1 MAQAAEGDGVDLGR
15 AIVIGAA
22 GLLAA
27 ACTTVRGPAPPTEA
41 AAPRAPFSISYM
53 ETGPVTPAPTGF
65 SVMCQR
71 NTDVCLGALFGTHA
85 VVADRDEA
93 TAVVLTGERLAVL
106 ERVNNEVN
114 TRIRSVSDKA
124 AHGVEEL
131 WVDPLAA
138 RLLDAK
144 YVAEGDCEDY
154 AIAKRDALRATGWPP
169 ESMFLAVGYHQRYGL
184 HVALVVRT
192 NQGDLVL
199 DSRSPWIR
207 SWKDTP
213 YIWTK
218 RQLSGN
224 TLAWVKPYA
233 VTPEMAVI
241 TAAIEARARGGTAA
255 R

>member
-1 MAQAAEGDGVDLGR
+1 MSQGEPVSLGR
-15 AIVIGAA
+15 AIAASMA

-27 ACTTVRGPAPPTEA
+27 ACASVPAPDPVTEA
-41 AAPRAPFSISYM
+41 VAPRAPFAITFM
-53 ETGPVTPAPTGF
+53 ETGPATPAPTGF

-71 NTDVCLGALFGTHA
+71 STDACLGALFGAHA
-85 VVADRDEA
+85 EVADRAEA
-93 TAVVLTGERLAVL
+93 VPVILTAERLAVL
-106 ERVNNEVN
+106 ERVNRDVN
-114 TRIRSVSDKA
+114 TRIHSVTDKA

-131 WVDPLAA
+131 WVDPLAT
-138 RLLDAK
+138 RLLDTR
-144 YVAEGDCEDY
+144 YVADGDCEDY

-169 ESMFLAVGYHQRYGL
+169 ESMFLAVGYHQRFGL

-224 TLAWVKPYA
+224 ALAWVKPYA
-233 VTPEMAVI
+233 MTPELAVLN
-241 TAAIEARARGGTAA
+241 AAIEARAKGGTAA

>member
-1 MAQAAEGDGVDLGR
+1 
-15 AIVIGAA
+15 
-22 GLLAA
+22 
-27 ACTTVRGPAPPTEA
+27 
-41 AAPRAPFSISYM
+41 
-53 ETGPVTPAPTGF
+53 
-65 SVMCQR
+65 
-71 NTDVCLGALFGTHA
+71 
-85 VVADRDEA
+85 
-93 TAVVLTGERLAVL
+93 VL
-106 ERVNNEVN
+106 ERVNRDVN

-138 RLLDAK
+138 RLLDAG
-144 YVAEGDCEDY
+144 YVADGDCEDY

-192 NQGDLVL
+192 TEGDLVL

-224 TLAWVKPYA
+224 AMAWVKPYA
-233 VTPEMAVI
+233 VTPEMAVL
-241 TAAIEARARGGTAA
+241 TAAIEARAKGGTAA